1 MPQRI
6 GKPRKGNGCGR
17 AVCTN
22 ILRMLNP
29 LIVSTTVLLGL
40 TVFPGIAAAQ
50 QPGRQMVPVA
60 KDVYFMTGAGS
71 NASFVVTDEGV
82 LVFDSDIRNN
92 DLPFIRKVTDKKV
105 AYLFASHASG
115 DHSTGAWYFR
125 EDKPV
130 YIGTRDQIRA
140 YYQSELKEFE
150 ERQAQKAPFYSQAG
164 ARLFPPSLG
173 FDDGLTVL
181 FGGLTFQAK
190 AAGSGHTS
198 GDLTDQKLGPRV
210 YPVQIVR
217 RIVGRCGCGT
227 SGSWMKRS

>member
-1 MPQRI
+1 
-6 GKPRKGNGCGR
+6 
-17 AVCTN
+17 
-22 ILRMLNP
+22 MLNR

-40 TVFPGIAAAQ
+40 TVCPGIAAAQ

-130 YIGTRDQIRA
+130 YIGTRDQNSRVLSERAEGIRGTA
-140 YYQSELKEFE
+140 GAEGAVLQRGW
-150 ERQAQKAPFYSQAG
+150 RQALSAV
-164 ARLFPPSLG
+164 AR
-173 FDDGLTVL
+173 V
-181 FGGLTFQAK
+181 
-190 AAGSGHTS
+190 
-198 GDLTDQKLGPRV
+198 
-210 YPVQIVR
+210 
-217 RIVGRCGCGT
+217 
-227 SGSWMKRS
+227 